1 MMKASSNIIFHIY
14 ASENYCKDPFAG
26 VEIRLFQRSKK
37 ERELCDV
44 AIDTVMNLDDSSY
57 YYHTRIK
64 SVTYNQLFQSIYS
77 YNVLK

>member
-14 ASENYCKDPFAG
+14 ASENYCKNPFAG

-44 AIDTVMNLDDSSY
+44 AVYLATASVMRSTPPNPVHTVTQWPDF
-57 YYHTRIK
+57 
-64 SVTYNQLFQSIYS
+64 QLAAT
-77 YNVLK
+77 